1 MQIRTIA
8 FLNWQYPGGG
18 GETVSRNLG
27 HFFRSRGLRVVIYAG
42 TLYREILPEE
52 DSHNFTILPVP
63 RQAGKGFAIDG
74 DAFARSLS
82 EEGVDLL
89 IVQGVTAVPFEQI
102 RRQTRCRIV
111 FCLHSLPLWE
121 VYAARSKRSTDI
133 PNPTPARRLE
143 FLLLR
148 KPVNLLTN
156 KIERRTLRLYAAMLP
171 HIDRMIM
178 LCPAY
183 RDRMTSLLR
192 REGHAGSDAAEEK
205 FLSIFNPLLPPVEP
219 NRTHKEKTVL
229 YVGRLCYQ
237 DKRIDRLLRIW
248 KRIEREEPGWRLQIV
263 GRGEEQPALEKLSAR
278 LGLRRVEFLGHRTDV
293 TPFYRAASFLCLTS
307 NFEGLPMSLVEGQ
320 QYGVIPVTFDS
331 YEAAATIAE
340 NGEAGILS
348 PAFSERR
355 YADSLLAAM
364 RDEALQ
370 ERLRANCY
378 RAAERYA
385 LDTVG
390 QRWLQLFEEL

>member
-1 MQIRTIA
+1 M
-8 FLNWQYPGGG
+8 NWQYPGGG

-42 TLYREILPEE
+42 SLYEDILPEA
-52 DSHNFTILPVP
+52 DRASFTILPVP
-63 RQAGKGFAIDG
+63 RQATKGFAIDG
-74 DAFARSLS
+74 DAFARSLA
-82 EEGVDLL
+82 EEGADLL
-89 IVQGVTAVPFEQI
+89 IVQGVTATPFEQI

-133 PNPTPARRLE
+133 PNPTLARRLE

-148 KPVNLLTN
+148 KPLNLLTN

-171 HIDRMIM
+171 HIDRMVM

-183 RDRMTSLLR
+183 RDRMASALR
-192 REGHAGSDAAEEK
+192 RSGFPGGDAADEK
-205 FLSIFNPLLPPVEP
+205 FLSIFNPLLPPAEP
-219 NRTHKEKTVL
+219 TRTPKEKTVL

-248 KRIEREEPGWRLQIV
+248 KRIEREASDWKLQIV
-263 GRGEEQPALEKLSAR
+263 GRGEEQPALEKLAAQ
-278 LGLRRVEFLGHRTDV
+278 LGLQRVEFLGHRTDV
-293 TPFYRAASFLCLTS
+293 APFYRAAAFLCLTS

-320 QYGVIPVTFDS
+320 QYGAIPVTFDS
-331 YEAAATIAE
+331 YEAAATITADS
-340 NGEAGILS
+340 EAGILV
-348 PAFSERR
+348 PAFSERQ
-355 YADSLLAAM
+355 YAARLLSAM

-378 RAAERYA
+378 RAAEQYA
-385 LDTVG
+385 LDAVG
-390 QRWLQLFEEL
+390 QQWLRLFETIN